1 MQTKREGDERER
13 AEAMD
18 MKREARKSPVRAG
31 GAPQEQPRDPTL
43 ASLLT
48 GDLRPLPWAHPL
60 HTGLVGGRRM
70 FLSSQEIRPG
80 GYTEISVW

>member
-1 MQTKREGDERER
+1 
-13 AEAMD
+13 

-31 GAPQEQPRDPTL
+31 GTPQEQPRDPTL

-48 GDLRPLPWAHPL
+48 GDLRPFPWAHPL
-60 HTGLVGGRRM
+60 HTGLVGGQRMFLGGRKM

-80 GYTEISVW
+80 GYTKISLW